1 LLRVKPGEKFLLTE
15 KLPMGNTI
23 DESMISGEPIPL
35 DKKRTMQLLQVQL
48 TEISFVMIA
57 EKIGSETLL
66 SQIVQMVNSA
76 SRSRAP
82 IQNWPTE

>member
-1 LLRVKPGEKFLLTE
+1 VNPFHWIKKADDTVIAGTIN
-15 KLPMGNTI
+15 GN
-23 DESMISGEPIPL
+23 
-35 DKKRTMQLLQVQL
+35 K
-48 TEISFVMIA
+48 SFVMIA
-57 EKIGSETLL
+57 KNWFRNL

>member
-1 LLRVKPGEKFLLTE
+1 
-15 KLPMGNTI
+15 MGNHYRRI
-23 DESMISGEPIPL
+23 DDFGEPIPL
-35 DKKRTMQLLQVQL
+35 DKADDTVIAGKL
-48 TEISFVMIA
+48 TEINPLCC
-57 EKIGSETLL
+57 EKNWFRNL

>member
-1 LLRVKPGEKFLLTE
+1 
-15 KLPMGNTI
+15 
-23 DESMISGEPIPL
+23 MISGEPIPL
-35 DKKRTMQLLQVQL
+35 EKADDAVIAGTINGNK
-48 TEISFVMIA
+48 SFVMIA

-82 IQNWPTE
+82 IQNGRQNS

>member
-1 LLRVKPGEKFLLTE
+1 
-15 KLPMGNTI
+15 
-23 DESMISGEPIPL
+23 MISGEPIPL

>member
-1 LLRVKPGEKFLLTE
+1 
-15 KLPMGNTI
+15 
-23 DESMISGEPIPL
+23 MISGEPIPL
-35 DKKRTMQLLQVQL
+35 DKKSRVIAGT
-48 TEISFVMIA
+48 INGNKSFDDCR
-57 EKIGSETLL
+57 KIGSETLL

>member
-1 LLRVKPGEKFLLTE
+1 
-15 KLPMGNTI
+15 M
-23 DESMISGEPIPL
+23 
-35 DKKRTMQLLQVQL
+35 MQLLQVQL
-48 TEISFVMIA
+48 TEINPLMIA

-82 IQNWPTE
+82 IQKLADRIESILYQ